1 MYINLQVSVFFTKKD
16 KPDNE
21 LKQCTNKWI
30 PVHRTDNE
38 LNKIQKIASELKI
51 IHKQIKLTNQNSF
64 VYIINAKRLTPLWHH
79 QYTLRYVWKTCL
91 NSLLNN
97 KYLQLTVN
105 FSAWP
110 FNNGNLLIVQ
120 SLVNCTILFYMSGY
134 ERAQLLH
141 VQIKINP
148 PYTSS
153 YCYLFIGPD
162 RTTVGKLR
170 ERF

>member
-1 MYINLQVSVFFTKKD
+1 MYINLQVSVFSLKKD

-97 KYLQLTVN
+97 TCKYLQLTVN

-120 SLVNCTILFYMSGY
+120 SLVNCTILFIYVGLWKSS
-134 ERAQLLH
+134 
-141 VQIKINP
+141 
-148 PYTSS
+148 TST
-153 YCYLFIGPD
+153 CTD
-162 RTTVGKLR
+162 
-170 ERF
+170 